1 MLSIRAEFLTGRYV
15 ATDPYGHDEPEWPP
29 HPGRLF
35 AAMAAAYFEGGQDG
49 GERGALEW
57 LERLGPPSISYD
69 NKAVFPRE
77 TVYCFV
83 PVNDRDKFFTPG
95 QVSLGTLDLRGGR
108 LRKERSFPTTVTG
121 LGPVMFEWDDADAGD
136 RAGPLGAICSRVHR
150 LGHSSSIVHLT
161 VGEDAQEA
169 GPSLIPSEWGE
180 QKIRWVS
187 PGTLEQFENAYDV
200 GGGKNRQERLYFVR
214 KARLN
219 AIAMLPVLYAPPQ
232 GGPNAV
238 PTGQFAQ
245 MHVFEFTEGAP
256 PSLVHARA
264 ISRAVKT
271 ALLGG
276 GSGANAEAVS
286 GLDTDGRPTTE
297 PHVSVVSLAAVGHR
311 HADGRARGVAIVM
324 PRGLDEGSTNSILI
338 SMRCGLD
345 EGSGLLLDVPG
356 HGNMRLEPHAEGG
369 ATTLDTS
376 AWTRRSRVWVS
387 VTPIVLDRAPRA
399 RGSERDAEISR
410 IVGRSCTLQGL
421 PEPAVVSTSN
431 VPYVPGPPLSSA
443 FPLYTI
449 PQRGEKPAEGKAAAV
464 ARVHAHARI
473 VFDEAVRGPIILGAG
488 RYNGYGL
495 FWPRD
500 GGP

>member
-35 AAMAAAYFEGGQDG
+35 AAMAAAYFEGGKDG

-69 NKAVFPRE
+69 DEAVFRRE

-95 QVSLGTLDLRGGR
+95 QVSLGTIELRGGR
-108 LRKERSFPTTVTG
+108 LRKERSFPTTITG
-121 LGPVMFEWDDADAGD
+121 PGPVMFGWDDADAGD
-136 RAGPLGAICSRVHR
+136 HAGPIGAICSRVHR

-161 VGEDAQEA
+161 VCEDAQEA
-169 GPSLIPSEWGE
+169 APSLIPSGQGE

-200 GGGKNRQERLYFVR
+200 GDDRNRQERLYFAR

-219 AIAMLPVLYAPPQ
+219 AIVMPPVLYAPPQ
-232 GGPNAV
+232 DGPETV
-238 PTGQFAQ
+238 PTGQFTR

-264 ISRAVKT
+264 ISRAVKA

-276 GSGANAEAVS
+276 ASANAEAVS
-286 GLDTDGRPTTE
+286 GLGADGRPTTG
-297 PHVSVVSLAAVGHR
+297 PHVSVVPLATVGHR
-311 HADGRARGVAIVM
+311 HADGRVRGVAIAM
-324 PRGLDEGSTNSILI
+324 PRGLDEGSANSILS
-338 SMRCGLD
+338 SMQCGVD
-345 EGSGLLLDVPG
+345 DGSGLLLSVPG
-356 HGNMRLEPHAEGG
+356 HGDIRLEPHAEGG
-369 ATTLDTS
+369 AATLDPS
-376 AWTRRSRVWVS
+376 AWTRRSRVWTS
-387 VTPIVLDRAPRA
+387 VTPIVFDRAPRA
-399 RGSERDAEISR
+399 RGDERDEEIFR
-410 IVGRSCTLQGL
+410 IVGKSCTLQGL
-421 PEPAVVSTSN
+421 PSPAIVSTSN
-431 VPYVPGPPLSSA
+431 VPYLPGPPLSSA

-449 PQRGEKPAEGKAAAV
+449 PPRGEKPAGGKAAAV

-473 VFDEAVRGPIILGAG
+473 VFDEAVRGPIMLGAG

-495 FWPRD
+495 FWPRGD
-500 GGP
+500 P